1 MTQLLTDP
9 STMSVEALLA
19 KWGPRAAAAEEIVNV
34 RSVSLLLGE
43 ASDLGSVVDHCW
55 EPVAGKVPRPG
66 LKTAVGTGAIPE
78 TLAQDLRELAVLVSH
93 THNEYRVVSAY
104 TLEAP
109 GERGEFLL
117 LEIRQCLR
125 SVIDNEGNAEHQA
138 EFDPALLD
146 EAIAVAQRLRAQS
159 AMELSG
165 AAADPQRT
173 ALSLRNR
180 LLTLLVDR
188 MNGARR
194 AVRFVFRHHP
204 EVVGLASSE
213 YQRRRRAASR
223 AAQETEAEAEA
234 EAEATAAPLAPVAA
248 VVAAPV
254 SPAAVEGAKSN
265 PFVA

>member
-1 MTQLLTDP
+1 M
-9 STMSVEALLA
+9 MSVEALLA
-19 KWGPRAAAAEEIVNV
+19 KWGPLAAAAEEIDNV
-34 RSVSLLLGE
+34 RSVSRLLGE
-43 ASDLGSVVDHCW
+43 AFDLGSVVDHYW

-66 LKTAVGTGAIPE
+66 LKTAVATGAIPE

-93 THNEYRVVSAY
+93 AHNEYRVVSAY

-117 LEIRQCLR
+117 FEIRQCLR
-125 SVIDNEGNAEHQA
+125 LVIEDKGNAEHQAEFVRLEEAHNDASSHDALALSLEGFTNYASRFRERLEQLA

-180 LLTLLVDR
+180 LLKLLVDR
-188 MNGARR
+188 MKVARR

-204 EVVGLASSE
+204 EVVGLASSD
-213 YQRRRRAASR
+213 
-223 AAQETEAEAEA
+223 
-234 EAEATAAPLAPVAA
+234 
-248 VVAAPV
+248 
-254 SPAAVEGAKSN
+254 
-265 PFVA
+265 